1 MQFGVTFDRWS
12 TLQPRLPD
20 TVDEMS
26 TSTHVSTYF
35 RTKEKNGF
43 ILYLGN
49 PKDTMLRRTK
59 SVSYNI
65 KVVFCYR
72 KHLVDFFFIT
82 KVKVEIKS
90 IKTTYMLPFIIFQ
103 DDFMVIGIQNGY
115 PYVVMDIGDNAEA
128 GKEPTKISSDKF
140 VADSKWYQVIVDR

>member
-1 MQFGVTFDRWS
+1 MLIITFTLQARTVANRIQVGVSLDLVS

-26 TSTHVSTYF
+26 TSTHVSAYF

-59 SVSYNI
+59 SVGYVILVGKLSSHISIRDYI
-65 KVVFCYR
+65 K
-72 KHLVDFFFIT
+72 I
-82 KVKVEIKS
+82 
-90 IKTTYMLPFIIFQ
+90 
-103 DDFMVIGIQNGY
+103 
-115 PYVVMDIGDNAEA
+115 
-128 GKEPTKISSDKF
+128 
-140 VADSKWYQVIVDR
+140 